1 MKKIVK
7 IVTPAELTYQ
17 KTVHTLVVEIDGV
30 VYTAYRVED
39 CNGADTEFDESDNV
53 PLEVQQ
59 VIGALFWDENYEC
72 SDIVGGE
79 VFEVDTDE
87 C

>member
-1 MKKIVK
+1 MKKVKIVK
-7 IVTPAELTYQ
+7 PAELTYQ
-17 KTVHTLVVEIDGV
+17 KTIHTLDVEVDGV

-39 CNGADTEFDESDNV
+39 CNAADTEFADPDNV

-59 VIGALFWDENYEC
+59 AIDALFWDDLYVG

-79 VFEVDTDE
+79 VFEVNPDE
-87 C
+87 Y

>member
-1 MKKIVK
+1 MKKVKIVK
-7 IVTPAELTYQ
+7 PAELTYQ
-17 KTVHTLVVEIDGV
+17 KTIHTLDVEVDGV

-39 CNGADTEFDESDNV
+39 CKGADTEFADPDNV

-59 VIGALFWDENYEC
+59 AIDALFWDDEYAC

-79 VFEVDTDE
+79 VFEVNMDDYL
-87 C
+87 